1 MKREL
6 PDFVV
11 IGSPRCGTTSLY
23 HLLHQVPQICLTDF
37 KESDYFIEELN
48 FSKGA
53 AWYDGLFS
61 EPHKICGD
69 ISPNYSSHGKFNG
82 VPERL
87 FAKAPNAKIFYIVR
101 DTAQRTRSHYQQLW
115 TQRQDMPDP
124 ADVFDTAIGKHIL
137 ECSSYMFQIEAYL
150 EFFPK
155 DRIHILRFEDLKEQ
169 PKTVVETVC
178 KALNINITEAEL
190 AAISAENRN
199 SSQNL
204 ADAADWWQTFA
215 HRMRRNDSAFVR
227 RVTKLV
233 PRSLINGLKSTI
245 ARKSATERILPEF
258 TPEIDAQVA
267 DRLAADQ
274 VAFDSFVA
282 ELATRNSQI

>member
-1 MKREL
+1 MTREL

-23 HLLHQVPQICLTDF
+23 HLLQQVPQICLTDF

-53 AWYDGLFS
+53 EWYDGLFS
-61 EPHKICGD
+61 DPEKVCGD
-69 ISPNYSSHGKFNG
+69 ISPNYSSYGKFNG

-87 FAKAPNAKIFYIVR
+87 FAKAPNAKIFYVVR

-115 TQRQDMPDP
+115 TQTQDMPDP

-150 EFFPK
+150 QFFPK
-155 DRIHILRFEDLKEQ
+155 DRIHILRFEDLKER
-169 PKTVVETVC
+169 PKEVVETVC
-178 KALNINITEAEL
+178 NALEIEIIEAEL
-190 AAISAENRN
+190 AAVSAENRN
-199 SSQNL
+199 SSQDL
-204 ADAADWWQTFA
+204 ADAADWWQAIA
-215 HRMRRNDSAFVR
+215 HRMRRSNSAIVR
-227 RVTKLV
+227 RATKMV
-233 PRSLINGLKSTI
+233 PRSVLNGLKATI
-245 ARKSATERILPEF
+245 ARKSAEKRVLPAF
-258 TPEIDAQVA
+258 TAEIDALVA

-274 VAFDSFVA
+274 VAFEAF
-282 ELATRNSQI
+282 LTQIEAPN